1 MELREYLETAVER
14 TPMSGHVGKSGATL
28 ERLVLADGRRV
39 VVKRS
44 SPGTDLLMALSGD
57 SFGRE
62 YLMWSSGVLDLLP
75 DAIGHAIVDGWQEG
89 DVTVLVMRDLG
100 DAVLTWDD
108 RLSREQCRRLFTSIG
123 SMYDG
128 FLDRVPSSLTPLATL
143 VGMFTPDRVR
153 PQVGGEN
160 PLPELVLHGW
170 ELFPGMV
177 PKDVAEP
184 VLQLLARTG
193 PLVDALQARP
203 CTLVHG
209 DLATVNMAFEGERL
223 TLLDWS
229 MPAEAP
235 AALDL
240 ARFLAGCASV
250 IDATRE
256 QVIEDFRELI
266 PAGRDEPALRLALLA
281 GLLWLGWNKALDA
294 AEHED
299 PAIRARERADLD
311 WWVDEAR
318 RTLTAGLL
326 TG

>member
-1 MELREYLETAVER
+1 MEPRKYLETAIER

-28 ERLVLADGRRV
+28 ERLVLEDGRRL

-62 YLMWSSGVLDLLP
+62 YLMWSSGVLDQLP
-75 DAIGHAIVDGWQEG
+75 PAIGHAIVDGWQEE

-108 RLSREQCRRLFTSIG
+108 RLSREQCRRVFAAVG

-128 FLDRVPSSLTPLATL
+128 FLDRVPSSLTPLVTL
-143 VGMFTPDRVR
+143 VGMFTPDRIR
-153 PQVGGEN
+153 PHAGGEN
-160 PLPELVLHGW
+160 PLPDLVLRGW

-177 PKDVAEP
+177 PPDVAEP
-184 VLQLLARTG
+184 VQRLLARPE
-193 PLVDALQARP
+193 PLVDALRARP

-250 IDATRE
+250 IDASRE
-256 QVIEDFRELI
+256 QVIEDFRDLVL
-266 PAGRDEPALRLALLA
+266 AGGDEAALRLALLA

-318 RTLTAGLL
+318 RTLAAGLL

>member
-1 MELREYLETAVER
+1 MEHRDYLDTAVER
-14 TPMSGHVGKSGATL
+14 TTMSGHVGKSGATL

-44 SPGTDLLMALSGD
+44 SPGTDLLMALTGD

-75 DAIGHAIVDGWQEG
+75 PSVGHAIVDGWQEG
-89 DVTVLVMRDLG
+89 DVTVVVMRDLG
-100 DAVLTWDD
+100 DGVLTWED
-108 RLSREQCRRLFTSIG
+108 RLSREQCRTLFGSVG

-128 FLDRVPSSLTPLATL
+128 FLGRVPANLTPLPAL
-143 VGMFTPDRVR
+143 VGLFTPDRVR
-153 PQVGGEN
+153 PYVGGEN
-160 PLPELVLHGW
+160 PLPELVLRGW
-170 ELFPGMV
+170 ELFPTLV
-177 PKDVAEP
+177 PNDVAEP
-184 VLQLLARTG
+184 VLRLLDRPA
-193 PLVDALQARP
+193 PLGDALLARP

-209 DLATVNMAFEGERL
+209 DLATVNLAFEKEGV
-223 TLLDWS
+223 TLLDWG
-229 MPAEAP
+229 MPAAAP

-250 IDATRE
+250 VDATRE
-256 QVIEDFRELI
+256 ELIEDFRELV

-281 GLLWLGWNKALDA
+281 GLVWLGWNKALDA

-299 PAIRARERADLD
+299 PVIRTRERADLG

-318 RTLTAGLL
+318 RTFAAGLL
-326 TG
+326 PS